1 MGGGAG
7 GQGHCLNK
15 GGGLA
20 RAELVGLPPRLKK
33 FVRDIEDA
41 FLRLSQDLPPELKAE
56 LEALKDK
63 LIWLK
68 AEGKVKINHSV
79 MELVCA
85 KELLAMGY
93 SVDVEH
99 EIGGLVCDVYAEL
112 DGRGLVV
119 EIETGFV
126 PPEHALDPMCYC
138 KARIASKIARYGS
151 LSDGFALALP
161 PHYVALV
168 PAPFLVPGDD
178 RSEEDLL
185 EIKELCDYYYHN
197 PPVSLDEIRSA
208 RLDWVLIIDVDN
220 LAVKIM
226 DPRSYREA
234 SLRFLRSLG
243 QTT

>member
-1 MGGGAG
+1 MDGGAG

-20 RAELVGLPPRLKK
+20 RAELASLPPRLKK

-41 FLRLSQDLPPELKAE
+41 FLRLSQDLPPDLRVE

-63 LIWLK
+63 LVELK

-126 PPEHALDPMCYC
+126 PPEHALDPMRYC

-161 PHYVALV
+161 PHYVALI
-168 PAPFLVPGDD
+168 PAPFLLPGGE
-178 RSEEDLL
+178 RSEEDIF
-185 EIKELCDYYYHN
+185 EVKELCDYYYHN

-208 RLDWVLIIDVDN
+208 RLDWVFIIDVDG
-220 LAVKIM
+220 LAVRIM

>member
-41 FLRLSQDLPPELKAE
+41 FLRLSQDLPPDLRIE

-63 LIWLK
+63 LVELK

-99 EIGGLVCDVYAEL
+99 EIGGLP
-112 DGRGLVV
+112 VV
-119 EIETGFV
+119 DR
-126 PPEHALDPMCYC
+126 A
-138 KARIASKIARYGS
+138 GS
-151 LSDGFALALP
+151 LVGIILKSSFIKALSTEKCWR
-161 PHYVALV
+161 
-168 PAPFLVPGDD
+168 G
-178 RSEEDLL
+178 S
-185 EIKELCDYYYHN
+185 
-197 PPVSLDEIRSA
+197 S
-208 RLDWVLIIDVDN
+208 
-220 LAVKIM
+220 
-226 DPRSYREA
+226 
-234 SLRFLRSLG
+234 
-243 QTT
+243 

>member
-1 MGGGAG
+1 MDGGAG

-15 GGGLA
+15 GDGLA
-20 RAELVGLPPRLKK
+20 RAELVSLPPRLKK

-41 FLRLSQDLPPELKAE
+41 FLRLSQDLPPDLRVE

-63 LIWLK
+63 LVKLK

-126 PPEHALDPMCYC
+126 PPEHALDPMRYC
-138 KARIASKIARYGS
+138 KARIASKIANMG
-151 LSDGFALALP
+151 
-161 PHYVALV
+161 
-168 PAPFLVPGDD
+168 
-178 RSEEDLL
+178 
-185 EIKELCDYYYHN
+185 
-197 PPVSLDEIRSA
+197 
-208 RLDWVLIIDVDN
+208 
-220 LAVKIM
+220 
-226 DPRSYREA
+226 A
-234 SLRFLRSLG
+234 SLMASPWPSRP
-243 QTT
+243 TT